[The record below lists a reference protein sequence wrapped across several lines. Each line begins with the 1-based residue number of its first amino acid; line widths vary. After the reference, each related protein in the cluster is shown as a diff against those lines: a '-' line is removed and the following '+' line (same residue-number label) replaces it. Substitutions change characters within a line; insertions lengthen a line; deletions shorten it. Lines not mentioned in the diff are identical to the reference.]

1 MRHKKQH
8 KKQRSNGFSLI
19 ELLVA
24 ISIFAII
31 MTALS
36 GLIVQGLRL
45 RRVNELESQA
55 QAYAATVLER
65 YKAYFSVNNNYDRY
79 VNGLTD
85 REALNDIFGET
96 SREGNLELP
105 AAFEDE
111 ANLTVTTW
119 CIDVEG
125 DVIADTACAAEA
137 PPLRR
142 IRVTLSNQDTVYA
155 DLFTEVGDPSP

>member
-1 MRHKKQH
+1 MRH

-65 YKAYFSVNNNYDRY
+65 YKAYFSVNRNYDEY

-85 REALNDIFGET
+85 REALNDIFSET
-96 SREGNLELP
+96 SRGENLELP
-105 AAFEDE
+105 TAFEDE

-125 DVIADTACAAEA
+125 NEIADCTAETR

-142 IRVTLSNQDTVYA
+142 IRITLSNQDTVYA